1 VFRGRRGIRER
12 LGGVARAVLRRSGP
26 SAPLSRRSWAF
37 DAGLAFA
44 LGLIAILTAGNDD
57 VPADAGRL
65 PPATFPSLPPEP
77 PLPPGPE
84 PYATVPLAEWG
95 WLALLL
101 VFIAAPL
108 AFRRRYPL
116 SMLWVVLV
124 TASFT
129 VDVGDEAPLRL
140 SFYVCVIAA
149 YSAAVYSPY
158 RIPALA
164 SLPAAAF
171 LFQEFQS
178 DASEPTLRGAITAV
192 PQDAVPFLILL
203 PIGVAAYGLRGWR
216 SRADAERA
224 RVAALEEERAEAVRR
239 ATARERARIAR
250 ELHDVVTHNVSV
262 MVIQAGA
269 ARKILDSEPAQAREA
284 LLAVEAGGRA
294 AMTELRHVM
303 GLLTIDSDESEPE
316 LAPQPGLSQVEP
328 LVERVRAA
336 GVPVELVVTGAPGP
350 LPDGVDLAAY
360 RVVQEALTN
369 TVKHAAGA
377 PAVVRID
384 HGADQLSIEVTDAG
398 GGASGS
404 ERTEPS
410 GMGKGLIG
418 LRERLAVYGGSL
430 QAGPRIRGGY
440 RVEAVIPFGAA
451 DVVRLPVET
460 R

>member
-1 VFRGRRGIRER
+1 MFRGRGGIREW
-12 LGGVARAVLRRSGP
+12 LGGLARAVLHRSGP
-26 SAPLSRRSWAF
+26 SAPLSRRNWAF

-44 LGLIAILTAGNDD
+44 LGLIAILTAGDD
-57 VPADAGRL
+57 VPVDVG
-65 PPATFPSLPPEP
+65 PPPPGTFPSLPPERP
-77 PLPPGPE
+77 RPPGLE
-84 PYATVPLAEWG
+84 PYDAVPWAEWG
-95 WLALLL
+95 GLALLL

-129 VDVGDEAPLRL
+129 LDVGDEAPLRL

-178 DASEPTLRGAITAV
+178 DASEPALRGAISAV

-203 PIGVAAYGLRGWR
+203 PIGVAAYGLRSWR
-216 SRADAERA
+216 SRADSERA
-224 RVAALEEERAEAVRR
+224 RVATLEREGAEAVRR

-250 ELHDVVTHNVSV
+250 ELQDVVTHNVSV

-269 ARKILDSEPAQAREA
+269 ARKVLDSEPAQAREA

-303 GLLTIDSDESEPE
+303 GLLTIDSDESEPA

-336 GVPVELVVTGAPGP
+336 GVPVELVVTGAPRP

-369 TVKHAAGA
+369 TVRHAAGS

-384 HGADQLSIEVTDAG
+384 HGADRLWIEVTDAG

-404 ERTEPS
+404 ERAEAS
-410 GMGKGLIG
+410 GMGQGLIG
-418 LRERLAVYGGSL
+418 LRARLAVYGGSL

-440 RVEAVIPFGAA
+440 RVEAVIPFDTA
-451 DVVRLPVET
+451 DMVRLPVKT
-460 R
+460 P

>member
-1 VFRGRRGIRER
+1 MIRER
-12 LGGVARAVLRRSGP
+12 LRVVFRAVLRRSGP
-26 SAPLSRRSWAF
+26 SAPLSRRNWLF
-37 DAGLAFA
+37 DAGLACAMA
-44 LGLIAILTAGNDD
+44 LLAVLTADND
-57 VPADAGRL
+57 VPDRPQPHQSDPYAPL
-65 PPATFPSLPPEP
+65 PPRPVP
-77 PLPPGPE
+77 PPGPE
-84 PYATVPLAEWG
+84 PYVSDTWSTFG
-95 WLALLL
+95 WLVLLL
-101 VFIAAPL
+101 VVIAAPL
-108 AFRRRYPL
+108 VFRRRYPL
-116 SMLWVVLV
+116 SMLWVVLG
-124 TASFT
+124 TASFV

-140 SFYVCVIAA
+140 SFFVCVIAA

-164 SLPAAAF
+164 SLPLAAF
-171 LFQEFQS
+171 FFQQVQG
-178 DASEPTLRGAITAV
+178 DANEPAFGAAITAV
-192 PQDAVPFLILL
+192 PQDAVPFLILVPL
-203 PIGVAAYGLRGWR
+203 GVAAYGLRGWR

-224 RVAALEEERAEAVRR
+224 RVATLEGERAEAVRR

-269 ARKILDSEPAQAREA
+269 ARKVLDSAPEQAREA

-303 GLLTIDSDESEPE
+303 GLLTIDSDEAEPE

-328 LVERVRAA
+328 LIDRVRNA
-336 GVPVELVVTGAPGP
+336 GVPVELVVTGVPGP
-350 LPDGVDLAAY
+350 LPEGIDLAAY

-384 HGADQLSIEVTDAG
+384 YGADRLWIEVTDAG
-398 GGASGS
+398 GVASDPERAEPDGAGQ
-404 ERTEPS
+404 
-410 GMGKGLIG
+410 GLIG
-418 LRERLAVYGGSL
+418 LRERLAVYGGVL

-440 RVEAVIPFGAA
+440 RVEAVIPFATA
-451 DVVRLPVET
+451 EAPRLPVET